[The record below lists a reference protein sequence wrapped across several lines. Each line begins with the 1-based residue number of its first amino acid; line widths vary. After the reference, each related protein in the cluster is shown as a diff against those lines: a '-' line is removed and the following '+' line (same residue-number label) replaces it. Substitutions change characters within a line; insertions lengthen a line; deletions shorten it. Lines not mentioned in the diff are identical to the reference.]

1 VAEGGG
7 RPAEASPVRAWRRA
21 GPARSVVRD
30 RWIHLRAEAWENGAG
45 KTLDPWYVLDW
56 PDWVHV
62 LALTADDRVVLVR
75 QWRPGLGAASLELP
89 GGMAEPGDADPVAAG
104 RRELLEETGYD
115 AREMRELP
123 ALSPDPARMS
133 NRLRFLLALG
143 AERVAEQRLDP
154 TEEIAVELHPVPHLL
169 EALDRGAMANAAH
182 AAGVL
187 LGLRAAG
194 RIRF

>member
-1 VAEGGG
+1 VTDGPENKAV
-7 RPAEASPVRAWRRA
+7 RPWRRT
-21 GPARSVVRD
+21 GEGRSLVRD

-45 KTLDPWYVLDW
+45 AVLDPWYVLDW

-62 LALTADDRVVLVR
+62 LALTRDDRAVLVR

-89 GGMAEPGDADPVAAG
+89 GGMADCGETDPVATG
-104 RRELLEETGYD
+104 RRELLEETGYG
-115 AREMRELP
+115 AAEFRELP
-123 ALSPDPARMS
+123 PLSPDPAHAS
-133 NRLRFLLALG
+133 NRVRFLLALG

-154 TEEIAVELHPVPHLL
+154 TEEIAVELHPVGGLL
-169 EALDRGAMANAAH
+169 EGLGRGAVANASH
-182 AAGVL
+182 VGGIL

>member
-1 VAEGGG
+1 MTDGPENEAV
-7 RPAEASPVRAWRRA
+7 RPWRRT
-21 GPARSVVRD
+21 GEGRSLVRD

-45 KTLDPWYVLDW
+45 AVLDPWYVLDW

-62 LALTADDRVVLVR
+62 LALTRDDRAVLVR
-75 QWRPGLGAASLELP
+75 QWRPGFGAASLELP
-89 GGMAEPGDADPVAAG
+89 GGMMDRGETDPIATG

-115 AREMRELP
+115 AAEFRALP
-123 ALSPDPARMS
+123 PLSPDPAHAS
-133 NRLRFLLALG
+133 NRVRFLLALG

-154 TEEIAVELHPVPHLL
+154 TEEIAVELHPVGGLL
-169 EALDRGAMANAAH
+169 EGLGRGAVANASH
-182 AAGVL
+182 VGGIL

>member
-1 VAEGGG
+1 MSGG
-7 RPAEASPVRAWRRA
+7 APVRPWRRT
-21 GPARSVVRD
+21 GPARSLVRD

-45 KTLDPWYVLDW
+45 AALDPWYVLAW

-62 LALTADDRVVLVR
+62 LALTADDRAVMVR

-89 GGMAEPGDADPVAAG
+89 GGAMDPGEADPVAAG

-115 AREMRELP
+115 AADVRALP
-123 ALSPDPARMS
+123 AFSPDPAHAG

-143 AERVAEQRLDP
+143 AERVAEPRPDP
-154 TEEIAVELHPVPHLL
+154 TEEIAVELHPVAALL
-169 EALDRGAMANAAH
+169 EALPRGAVANAAH
-182 AAGVL
+182 VGGIL

-194 RIRF
+194 RIAF